1 MDVCI
6 SNMTTIDLDYV
17 IWRRIP
23 RICRVYSIYDMPG
36 GNRVWQK
43 QKATV
48 TNVKMQIY
56 FFDS

>member
-1 MDVCI
+1 
-6 SNMTTIDLDYV
+6 MTNIDFDYV
-17 IWRRIP
+17 IWRRMS